1 MRLPGPQPLCPE
13 CGSTTS
19 PVRTTE
25 MDVDLDLILR
35 RAEERLS
42 IDLEQ
47 IGELKGVKKLMS
59 RNRVCEPIEKGIL
72 RAYHGIST
80 NKDGTARFDMTD
92 IPITHFRPEE
102 IGGVSRE
109 RLQELG
115 YRGGDGILELYPQ
128 DIIIPRQA
136 AEYLL
141 RVARFV
147 DDLLVK
153 YYGMEPYYMCE
164 SADDL
169 IGHLVIGLAPH
180 TSGGIVGRIIGFSD
194 VSACYAHPPLF
205 HAAKRR
211 NCDGDEDSVMLLMDG
226 LLNFSREFLPSTTG
240 GGLMDAPLVL
250 TVNLRPDEVDKEAM
264 NLDTMWEYPEEFYLA
279 AERHAMP
286 SEIEA

>member
-1 MRLPGPQPLCPE
+1 
-13 CGSTTS
+13 
-19 PVRTTE
+19 

-194 VSACYAHPPLF
+194 VSACYAHPPSSTRPRGGTATVMRTASCCSWMASLTSPGSSCLPPPGGP
-205 HAAKRR
+205 HGCAPPSA
-211 NCDGDEDSVMLLMDG
+211 DS
-226 LLNFSREFLPSTTG
+226 EP
-240 GGLMDAPLVL
+240 
-250 TVNLRPDEVDKEAM
+250 EA
-264 NLDTMWEYPEEFYLA
+264 
-279 AERHAMP
+279 
-286 SEIEA
+286 